1 MGRFL
6 FLPIKLKQADSLVKD
21 QAVAASWIADVMVL
35 FKSRLAL
42 LVVFSAVLGY
52 LMGATQVDWIQLIS
66 LSLGGF
72 LLTGG
77 SGGLNQV
84 WERHA
89 DAKMSRTVNR
99 PLPGGR
105 MRFWEAITISSVA
118 AGSGILILWLGVNT
132 ISGVLGLLAFF
143 SYVFIYTPLKPFT
156 SLAVFVGAFPGAIP
170 PMLGYVAATGVFG
183 VEPGILF
190 AVQFFWQFP
199 HFWAIA
205 WVADEDYRKAGF
217 SLLPFAEGRSK
228 RSSYQILLYSLFLIP
243 VGMLAWA
250 LPPEPMIGSVALVV
264 SILCG
269 IGMSWAAWRL
279 HKSNEIADARV
290 LMFASF
296 AYLPLVQLIYVID
309 KVQ

>member
-1 MGRFL
+1 
-6 FLPIKLKQADSLVKD
+6 LKSTDTITESSRPSKTVVADTLT
-21 QAVAASWIADVMVL
+21 L
-35 FKSRLAL
+35 FKARLSL
-42 LVVFSAVLGY
+42 LVVLSAALGY
-52 LMGATQVDWIQLIS
+52 LMGAEQTNWLT
-66 LSLGGF
+66 LSLLSIGGF

-89 DAKMSRTVNR
+89 DAMMERTKKR
-99 PLPGGR
+99 PLPAGR
-105 MRFWEAITISSVA
+105 MTPMTAALISGIAAVA
-118 AGSGILILWLGVNT
+118 GILILWIGVNQ
-132 ISGVLGLLAFF
+132 IAGILGLLAFF
-143 SYVFIYTPLKPFT
+143 TYVFVYTPMKMRT
-156 SLAVFVGAFPGAIP
+156 SMAVFVGAFPGAIP

-183 VEPGILF
+183 LEPGILF

-217 SLLPFAEGRSK
+217 NLLPFPEGRSK
-228 RSSYQILLYSLFLIP
+228 RSSHQILLYSLFLIP

-250 LPPEPMIGSVALVV
+250 LPGEPMIGWIALAV
-264 SILCG
+264 SMAG
-269 IGMSWAAWRL
+269 GAGMAWAAWRL
-279 HKSNEIADARV
+279 YLSNSIRDAKV

-309 KVQ
+309 KAL

>member
-1 MGRFL
+1 MNSPETL
-6 FLPIKLKQADSLVKD
+6 AKEQVDATPWLT
-21 QAVAASWIADVMVL
+21 DVLVL

-42 LVVFSAVLGY
+42 LVVVSAVLGY
-52 LMGATQVDWIQLIS
+52 LMGASEVNWSELVF
-66 LSLGGF
+66 LALGGY

-89 DAKMSRTVNR
+89 DAKMTRTLNR
-99 PLPGGR
+99 PLPAGR
-105 MRFWEAITISSVA
+105 MKLWEAGLISTVA
-118 AGSGILILWLGVNT
+118 AMTGILILWIGVNT
-132 ISGVLGLLAFF
+132 ISGILGMLAFF
-143 SYVFIYTPLKPFT
+143 SYVFIYTPLKPH
-156 SLAVFVGAFPGAIP
+156 SAIAVFVGAFPGAIP

-183 VEPGILF
+183 LEPGILF
-190 AVQFFWQFP
+190 MVQFFWQFP

-205 WVADEDYRKAGF
+205 WVADDDYRKAGF
-217 SLLPFAEGRSK
+217 SLLPFKEGRSK

-250 LPPEPMIGSVALVV
+250 LPNEPMIGPIALVFT
-264 SILCG
+264 ILCG
-269 IGMSWAAWRL
+269 LGMSWAAWRL
-279 HKSNEIADARV
+279 HVTNQIREARI

-296 AYLPLVQLIYVID
+296 AYLPLVQLIYVLD